1 MWLTTRLL
9 QYVGSCVWHD
19 KQGRCSA
26 FTIDLQTASWDIH
39 AFVRRAVV
47 AFLHRGRHLVNL
59 AGGHSSVTSTCFMP
73 STYW

>member
-1 MWLTTRLL
+1 MWLTTILL
-9 QYVGSCVWHD
+9 QYAGSCVWHD

-26 FTIDLQTASWDIH
+26 FTIGLQMASWDIH
-39 AFVRRAVV
+39 AFARMADV

-59 AGGHSSVTSTCFMP
+59 AGDHYSVTSTFFMP